1 MTSFSLDHGRKAV
14 TFMFKSSRIGELL
27 LREQKITSKQLEEVL
42 AEQKRQGG
50 LPKIGNLL
58 IQKGF
63 IDEETLI
70 VFLSKQFGLPIIDL
84 SRLEFDPTLV
94 DVIPDNIA
102 RKYEILPI
110 GKEGATLKIAI
121 SDPSNIFA
129 LDDLKFLTGSNIQLF
144 LSTEKNLR
152 EALDKHYSMTSTL
165 TKALEDLKGME
176 VDYIH
181 SEEEMDEVNLEIA
194 AKEAPVV
201 KLANLLLIDAIKR
214 GASDIHFEAYDRSF
228 RVRYRIDGVLYE
240 IMNPPVKLKNALVSR
255 LKIMSNLNIAER
267 RLPQDGRLKLRF
279 GENREM
285 DFRVS
290 VLPTLYGEKVV
301 LRLLDKSNLQ
311 VDLERLGFEPG
322 ALVKFYEGVH
332 KPYGMILVT
341 GPTGSGKT
349 TTLYSTLGELNK
361 TTENISTV
369 EDPVELNIFGINQV
383 QVHEEIGLTFS
394 NVLRSFLRQDP
405 DIIMVGEIRDK
416 DTAEISI
423 KAALTGHLVLS
434 TLHTNDASNTVTRLL
449 DMGVEPFLVAS
460 SINLV
465 VAQRLVRKLCP
476 NCKKKV
482 EKSTDLLKEF
492 NLDPTIHALSEI
504 VGCPACNFS
513 GYKGRIAIYE
523 VMPFFEKLKELIF
536 ERASAAE
543 IKRVARIEGMK
554 TLRESGLTK
563 VSEGVTTLEEV
574 IRVTDK
580 D

>member
-1 MTSFSLDHGRKAV
+1 MVKNN
-14 TFMFKSSRIGELL
+14 RIGELL
-27 LREQKITSKQLEEVL
+27 LREQKITAHQLEEVL
-42 AEQKRQGG
+42 AEQKQLGG
-50 LPKIGNLL
+50 KTKIGTLL
-58 IQKGF
+58 VQRGF
-63 IDEETLI
+63 VDEKSLLT
-70 VFLSKQFGLPIIDL
+70 FLSKQFGLPVVDL
-84 SRLEFDPTLV
+84 SRLEFDPDWINL
-94 DVIPDNIA
+94 IPGNIA
-102 RKYEILPI
+102 RKYEIIPI
-110 GKEGATLKIAI
+110 GKDGLTLKMAIA
-121 SDPSNIFA
+121 DPSNIFA

-144 LSTEKNLR
+144 LTNEKDLMV
-152 EALDKHYSMTSTL
+152 ALDNHYGMTTTL
-165 TKALEDLKGME
+165 KEALEDIKSLE
-176 VDYIH
+176 VDYI
-181 SEEEMDEVNLEIA
+181 ETDEEMDEVNLEIA

-201 KLANLLLIDAIKR
+201 KLANLLLIDAIKK
-214 GASDIHFEAYDRSF
+214 GASDIHFETYDRAF

-240 IMNPPVKLKNALVSR
+240 VMNPPVKLKNALISR

-279 GENREM
+279 GDSNEM

-301 LRLLDKSNLQ
+301 MRLLDKSNLQ
-311 VDLERLGFEPG
+311 VDMERLGFEPE
-322 ALVKFYEGVH
+322 ALAIYNKAIH

-349 TTLYSTLGELNK
+349 STLYSTLSELNK
-361 TTENISTV
+361 STQNISTV
-369 EDPVELNIFGINQV
+369 EDPVELNIHGINQV

-449 DMGVEPFLVAS
+449 DMGIEPFLVAS

-465 VAQRLVRKLCP
+465 VAQRLIRKLCLACR
-476 NCKKKV
+476 NKI
-482 EKSTDLLKEF
+482 EKPTDLLKEYH
-492 NLDPTIHALSEI
+492 LDMSTDSLWQAA
-504 VGCPACNFS
+504 GCPTCNFS
-513 GYKGRIAIYE
+513 GFKGRIAIYE
-523 VMPFFEKLKELIF
+523 VLPFFEQLKELIF

-543 IKRVARIEGMK
+543 IKKVARSQGMK
-554 TLRESGLTK
+554 TLRESGITK
-563 VSEGVTTLEEV
+563 VLDGVTTLEEV
-574 IRVTDK
+574 IKVTDK

>member
-1 MTSFSLDHGRKAV
+1 
-14 TFMFKSSRIGELL
+14 MFKSNRIGELL
-27 LREQKITSKQLEEVL
+27 LREQKITAKQLDEVL
-42 AEQKRQGG
+42 VEQKRQGG
-50 LPKIGNLL
+50 QSKIGNLL

-63 IDEETLI
+63 IDEETLLL
-70 VFLSKQFGLPIIDL
+70 FLSKQFGLPIIDL
-84 SRLEFDPTLV
+84 SRIEFDPALA
-94 DVIPDNIA
+94 DLIPDNIA

-110 GKEGATLKIAI
+110 GKEGATLKMAI

-144 LSTEKNLR
+144 LSTEKQLK
-152 EALDKHYSMTSTL
+152 EALDKHYSLTSTL
-165 TKALEDLKGME
+165 TQALEDLKGLE
-176 VDYIH
+176 VDIIH
-181 SEEEMDEVNLEIA
+181 PDEEMDETSLEIA

-201 KLANLLLIDAIKR
+201 KLANLLLVDAIKR
-214 GASDIHFEAYDRSF
+214 GASDIHFEAYDRAF

-301 LRLLDKSNLQ
+301 LRLLDKTNLQ
-311 VDLERLGFEPG
+311 VDLERLGFEPE
-322 ALVKFYEGVH
+322 ALGKFYEAVH

-349 TTLYSTLGELNK
+349 TTLYSALGELNK
-361 TTENISTV
+361 ATQNISTA
-369 EDPVELNIFGINQV
+369 EDPVELNIYGINQV
-383 QVHEEIGLTFS
+383 QVHEEIGLSFS

-416 DTAEISI
+416 ETAEISI

-449 DMGVEPFLVAS
+449 DMGIEPFLVAS
-460 SINLV
+460 SMNLV

-492 NLDPTIHALSEI
+492 NLDPNIHSLSET

-513 GYKGRIAIYE
+513 GFKGRIAIYE
-523 VMPFFEKLKELIF
+523 VLPLFEKLKELIF

-543 IKRVARIEGMK
+543 IKKIARMEGMK
-554 TLRESGLTK
+554 TLRESGITK
-563 VSEGVTTLEEV
+563 VLEGVTTLEEV

>member
-1 MTSFSLDHGRKAV
+1 
-14 TFMFKSSRIGELL
+14 MFKSRRIGELL
-27 LREQKITSKQLEEVL
+27 LREKKITAKQWEEAL

-50 LPKIGNLL
+50 RSKIGAILV
-58 IQKGF
+58 QKGF
-63 IDEETLI
+63 INEETLLS
-70 VFLSKQFGLPIIDL
+70 FLGKQFGLSIIDL
-84 SRLEFDPTLV
+84 TRFELDPVLTNL
-94 DVIPDNIA
+94 IPDNIA
-102 RKYEILPI
+102 RKYEIIPI
-110 GKEGATLKIAI
+110 GKEGGTLKMAI

-144 LSTEKNLR
+144 LSTEKNLQ
-152 EALDKHYSMTSTL
+152 EALDKYYNVASTL
-165 TKALEDLKGME
+165 TEALEDIKGLE
-176 VDYIH
+176 VDYIQP
-181 SEEEMDEVNLEIA
+181 EEEMDEDNLEIA

-214 GASDIHFEAYDRSF
+214 GASDIHFETYDRAF
-228 RVRYRIDGVLYE
+228 RVRYRIDGLLYE
-240 IMNPPVKLKNALVSR
+240 IMNPPIKLKNALVSR

-279 GENREM
+279 GEGSEM

-290 VLPTLYGEKVV
+290 VLPTLFGEKVV

-311 VDLERLGFEPG
+311 VDLERLGFEPE
-322 ALVKFYEGVH
+322 ALVIFNEAIH

-361 TTENISTV
+361 TSQNISTV
-369 EDPVELNIFGINQV
+369 EDPVELNIHGINQV

-434 TLHTNDASNTVTRLL
+434 TLHTNDAPNTVTRLL

-460 SINLV
+460 SVNLV
-465 VAQRLVRKLCP
+465 MAQRLIRKLCT
-476 NCKKKV
+476 NCRKRI
-482 EKSTDLLKEF
+482 EISTDLIKEF
-492 NLDPTIHALSEI
+492 NLDPTVHSLWEA

-513 GYKGRIAIYE
+513 GFKGRIAIYE
-523 VMPFFEKLKELIF
+523 VLPFFEKLKELIF

-543 IKRVARIEGMK
+543 IKKEARLQGMK
-554 TLRESGLTK
+554 TLRESGITK
-563 VSEGVTTLEEV
+563 VFEGITSLEEV

>member
-1 MTSFSLDHGRKAV
+1 ML
-14 TFMFKSSRIGELL
+14 KSNRIGELL
-27 LREQKITSKQLEEVL
+27 LREQKISAKQLDEVF
-42 AEQKRQGG
+42 AEQKRRGG
-50 LPKIGNLL
+50 QPKISTLL
-58 IQKGF
+58 IEKGF
-63 IDEETLI
+63 IDEQTLLL
-70 VFLSKQFGLPIIDL
+70 FLSKQFGLPIIDL
-84 SRLEFDPTLV
+84 SRIEFDPSLTDL
-94 DVIPDNIA
+94 IPDNIA

-110 GKEGATLKIAI
+110 GKEGATLKMAIA
-121 SDPSNIFA
+121 DPSNIFA

-152 EALDKHYSMTSTL
+152 EALDKHYSLTSTL
-165 TKALEDLKGME
+165 TQALEDLKELE
-176 VDYIH
+176 VDFVH
-181 SEEEMDEVNLEIA
+181 PEEDLDEVNLEIA

-201 KLANLLLIDAIKR
+201 KLANLLLVDAIKR
-214 GASDIHFEAYDRSF
+214 GASDIHFETYDRAF

-240 IMNPPVKLKNALVSR
+240 IMNPPVKLKNAMISR

-290 VLPTLYGEKVV
+290 VLPTLFGEKVV
-301 LRLLDKSNLQ
+301 LRLLDKTNLQ
-311 VDLERLGFEPG
+311 VDLERLGFETE
-322 ALVKFYEGVH
+322 ALTKFNEAVH

-361 TTENISTV
+361 TTQNISTA

-383 QVHEEIGLTFS
+383 QVHEEIGLSFA

-460 SINLV
+460 SVNLV

-482 EKSTDLLKEF
+482 ETSTDLLKEF
-492 NLDPTIHALSEI
+492 NLDPTVHTLSET
-504 VGCPACNFS
+504 VGCPSCNFS

-523 VMPFFEKLKELIF
+523 VLPFFEKLKELIF

-543 IKRVARIEGMK
+543 IKKVARMEGMK

-563 VSEGVTTLEEV
+563 VLEGVTTLEEV

>member
-1 MTSFSLDHGRKAV
+1 
-14 TFMFKSSRIGELL
+14 MFKSNRIGELL
-27 LREQKITSKQLEEVL
+27 LRERMITAKQLDEAL
-42 AEQKRQGG
+42 AEQKRQGRHS
-50 LPKIGNLL
+50 KIGTLL
-58 IQKGF
+58 VQKGY
-63 IDEETLI
+63 IDEQTLYH
-70 VFLSKQFGLPIIDL
+70 FLSKQFGLPMIDL
-84 SRLEFDPTLV
+84 SRIEFDPSLV
-94 DVIPDNIA
+94 DIIPDNIA

-110 GKEGATLKIAI
+110 GKEGATLKMAI

-144 LSTEKNLR
+144 LSTETHLR
-152 EALDKHYSMTSTL
+152 EALDKHYNLTSTL
-165 TKALEDLKGME
+165 NQALEDLKGLE
-176 VDYIH
+176 VDFIH
-181 SEEEMDEVNLEIA
+181 PDEEMDETSLEIA

-201 KLANLLLIDAIKR
+201 KLANLLLVDAIKR
-214 GASDIHFEAYDRSF
+214 GASDIHFEAYDRAF

-240 IMNPPVKLKNALVSR
+240 VMNPPVKLKNALVSR

-301 LRLLDKSNLQ
+301 LRLLDKTNLQ
-311 VDLERLGFEPG
+311 VDLERLGFEPE
-322 ALVKFYEGVH
+322 ALEKYYEAVR

-349 TTLYSTLGELNK
+349 TTLYSTLNELNK
-361 TTENISTV
+361 ATQNISTA
-369 EDPVELNIFGINQV
+369 EDPVELNLYGINQV
-383 QVHEEIGLTFS
+383 QVHEEIGLSFS

-405 DIIMVGEIRDK
+405 DIIMVGEIRDR

-460 SINLV
+460 SLNLV

-482 EKSTDLLKEF
+482 ETNTDLLREF
-492 NLDPTIHALSEI
+492 NLNPSVHTLSETA
-504 VGCPACNFS
+504 GCPTCNFT

-523 VMPFFEKLKELIF
+523 VMPFFTKLKELIF

-543 IKRVARIEGMK
+543 IKKIARMEGMK
-554 TLRESGLTK
+554 TLRESGITK
-563 VSEGVTTLEEV
+563 VLEGVTTLEEV

>member
-1 MTSFSLDHGRKAV
+1 
-14 TFMFKSSRIGELL
+14 MFKSNRIGELL
-27 LREQKITSKQLEEVL
+27 LREKKITTQQLDDVL
-42 AEQKRQGG
+42 AELKRLGG
-50 LPKIGNLL
+50 QSKIGTLL

-63 IDEETLI
+63 MDEPTLLR
-70 VFLSKQFGLPIIDL
+70 FLSKQFGLPVIDL
-84 SRLEFDPTLV
+84 TRIEFDPALA
-94 DVIPDNIA
+94 DLIPDNIA

-110 GKEGATLKIAI
+110 SKEGATLKLAI

-144 LSTEKNLR
+144 LSSERQLK
-152 EALDKHYSMTSTL
+152 EALDKHYSLTSSL
-165 TKALEDLKGME
+165 TQALEDLKGME
-176 VDYIH
+176 IDFV
-181 SEEEMDEVNLEIA
+181 SQEEDLDDTNLEIA

-214 GASDIHFEAYDRSF
+214 GASDIHFEAYERAF

-240 IMNPPVKLKNALVSR
+240 IMNPPMKLKNALISR

-279 GENREM
+279 GENRDM

-301 LRLLDKSNLQ
+301 LRLLDKTNLQ
-311 VDLERLGFEPG
+311 VDLERLGFEPD
-322 ALVKFYEGVH
+322 ALTRFYQAVH

-361 TTENISTV
+361 STHNISTA

-383 QVHEEIGLTFS
+383 HVHEEIGLTFS

-416 DTAEISI
+416 ETAEISI

-434 TLHTNDASNTVTRLL
+434 TLHTNDAANTVTRLL
-449 DMGVEPFLVAS
+449 DMGIEPFLVAS
-460 SINLV
+460 SLNLV
-465 VAQRLVRKLCP
+465 LAQRLVRKLCP
-476 NCKKKV
+476 SCKKKV
-482 EKSTDLLKEF
+482 EKSTDLFKEF
-492 NLDPTIHALSEI
+492 NLDPSLQALWEP

-523 VMPFFEKLKELIF
+523 VLPLFERLKDLIF

-543 IKRVARIEGMK
+543 IKRVAREEGMK
-554 TLRESGLTK
+554 TLRESGVTK
-563 VSEGVTTLEEV
+563 VLEGLTTLEEV

>member
-1 MTSFSLDHGRKAV
+1 
-14 TFMFKSSRIGELL
+14 MFKSNRIGELL
-27 LREQKITSKQLEEVL
+27 LREQKITAKQLEEAL

-50 LPKIGNLL
+50 QPKIGNLL

-63 IDEETLI
+63 IDEETLLL
-70 VFLSKQFGLPIIDL
+70 FLSKQFGLPIIDL
-84 SRLEFDPTLV
+84 SRLEFDPALV
-94 DVIPDNIA
+94 DIIPDNIA

-110 GKEGATLKIAI
+110 AKEGPTLKMAI

-144 LSTEKNLR
+144 LSTEKHLR
-152 EALDKHYSMTSTL
+152 EALDKHYNLTSTL
-165 TKALEDLKGME
+165 NQALEDLKGLE
-176 VDYIH
+176 VDFIH
-181 SEEEMDEVNLEIA
+181 PDEELDEISLEIA

-214 GASDIHFEAYDRSF
+214 GASDIHFEAYDRAF

-279 GENREM
+279 GENRDM

-301 LRLLDKSNLQ
+301 LRLLDKTNLQ
-311 VDLERLGFEPG
+311 VDLERLGFETE
-322 ALVKFYEGVH
+322 ALAKFYEAVH

-341 GPTGSGKT
+341 GPTGSGKS

-361 TTENISTV
+361 ATQNISTA
-369 EDPVELNIFGINQV
+369 EDPVELNIYGINQV

-394 NVLRSFLRQDP
+394 HVLRSFLRQDP

-416 DTAEISI
+416 ETAEISI

-449 DMGVEPFLVAS
+449 DMGIEPFLVAS
-460 SINLV
+460 SLNLV
-465 VAQRLVRKLCP
+465 VAQRLVRKLCL
-476 NCKKKV
+476 NCKKRV
-482 EKSTDLLKEF
+482 EKSTDLLREF
-492 NLDPTIHALSEI
+492 DLDPKIQTLSET
-504 VGCPACNFS
+504 VGCSSCNFS
-513 GYKGRIAIYE
+513 GYKGRTAIYE
-523 VMPFFEKLKELIF
+523 VLPIFEKLKELIF
-536 ERASAAE
+536 ERASPAE
-543 IKRVARIEGMK
+543 IKKVARQEGMK
-554 TLRESGLTK
+554 TLRESGITK
-563 VSEGVTTLEEV
+563 VLEGVTTLEEV